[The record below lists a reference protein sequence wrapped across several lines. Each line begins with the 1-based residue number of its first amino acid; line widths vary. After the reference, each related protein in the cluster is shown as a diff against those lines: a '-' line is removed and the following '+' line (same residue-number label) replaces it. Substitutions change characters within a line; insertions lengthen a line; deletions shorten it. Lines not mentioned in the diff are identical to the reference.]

1 MAFDR
6 DDPVRFRDP
15 FPAEWFSVRE
25 ECQRAVEEHRYI
37 DTFGIL
43 ASAAAELKCAA
54 DVIYATRTIPEAMLD
69 TALARLDAAAA
80 AVRAI
85 KERTT

>member
-1 MAFDR
+1 MLAGGSGSIGTP
-6 DDPVRFRDP
+6 DPVV
-15 FPAEWFSVRE
+15 WRE
-25 ECQRAVEEHRYI
+25 GDYL
-37 DTFGIL
+37 DTYEVL
-43 ASAAAELKCAA
+43 ALAAAELKCAA

-69 TALARLDAAAA
+69 TALARLDAASA

>member
-1 MAFDR
+1 MPA
-6 DDPVRFRDP
+6 VRDP
-15 FPAEWFSVRE
+15 FPAEWFGVRE

-54 DVIYATRTIPEAMLD
+54 DVIYATHSIPEAMLD
-69 TALARLDAAAA
+69 ATLARLAEAMAT
-80 AVRAI
+80 VRAI
-85 KERTT
+85 KEGTTA

>member
-1 MAFDR
+1 M
-6 DDPVRFRDP
+6 PVTLAQPD
-15 FPAEWFSVRE
+15 
-25 ECQRAVEEHRYI
+25 HI

-69 TALARLDAAAA
+69 TALARLDAASA

>member
-1 MAFDR
+1 MAKAKLPKL
-6 DDPVRFRDP
+6 PVITSDLGP
-15 FPAEWFSVRE
+15 GD
-25 ECQRAVEEHRYI
+25 YL
-37 DTFGIL
+37 DTYEVL
-43 ASAAAELKCAA
+43 ALAAAELKCAA

-69 TALARLDAAAA
+69 TALARLDAASA